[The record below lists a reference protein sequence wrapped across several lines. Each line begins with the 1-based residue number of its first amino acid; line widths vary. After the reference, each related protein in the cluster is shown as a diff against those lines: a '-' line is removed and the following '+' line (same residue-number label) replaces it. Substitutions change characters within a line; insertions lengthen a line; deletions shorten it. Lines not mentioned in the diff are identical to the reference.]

1 MYRGSNSIVASR
13 VGHVPSVI
21 GSDAVGNRAIDP
33 GLAIC
38 ARIPGQ
44 AGATDGRDETYETDG
59 TYGTDETYGTVSGV
73 DCVGNRTSGKIVI
86 AEHGTPLQGPL

>member
-1 MYRGSNSIVASR
+1 MYRGSDSIVASR

-38 ARIPGQ
+38 AWILG
-44 AGATDGRDETYETDG
+44 
-59 TYGTDETYGTVSGV
+59 
-73 DCVGNRTSGKIVI
+73 
-86 AEHGTPLQGPL
+86 